1 MDSKH
6 LAWYN
11 PDDAA
16 FYRGSLGSVANS
28 DFVAKKGLKE
38 VEGRFMRAAEQSLS
52 GGIFDTP
59 DSSTIKAVVVLDQVL
74 GTTFRDYR
82 LREMCQIINS
92 PQLVLSVDLATKF
105 DAATRILPLEEAKV
119 AKQAYART
127 TFDLAAA
134 GKNVAHILLADESE
148 KQAVHDVF
156 RLHVDNAARA
166 LMKAENSQLQAIIE
180 GGTSVATSAYSGG
193 AWNTMNGNAD
203 FSHYNPLLDL
213 EGVYDLIWQNGF
225 KPDTIGLH
233 PKVFAAL
240 RSNTYVRYFNQDA
253 GALSN
258 VSPNLAAVGYPDL
271 QVVTDPDLTATMA
284 TVMSKSAGSVVLAAG
299 PTEAAQYRD
308 EIRGADGYVIRQ
320 WTLASIINQGG
331 MRSITAAYA

>member
-1 MDSKH
+1 MDGKH
-6 LAWYN
+6 LAWFN
-11 PDDAA
+11 PDDGV
-16 FYRGSLGSVANS
+16 FYRGSLGNAANA
-28 DFVAKKGLKE
+28 DYIARKGLKE
-38 VEGRFMRAAEQSLS
+38 VEGRFLRAAEQSLS

-59 DSSTIKAVVVLDQVL
+59 DSSAIKAVVVLDQVL

-82 LREMCQIINS
+82 LREMCQIVNS

-105 DAATRILPLEEAKV
+105 DAATRVLPLEEAKV
-119 AKQAYART
+119 AKQTYART

-134 GKNVAHILLADESE
+134 GKNVAHILLSDESE

-166 LMKAENSQLQAIIE
+166 LVKAENSQLQAIIE
-180 GGTSVATSAYSGG
+180 GGTSVATSGYSGG
-193 AWNTMNGNAD
+193 AWNTMNSNGD

-213 EGVYDLIWQNGF
+213 EGVYDLIWQAGF
-225 KPDTIGLH
+225 KPDTIGMH

-240 RSNTYVRYFNQDA
+240 RANTYVRYFNQDA

-284 TVMSKSAGSVVLAAG
+284 TVLSKSAGAVVLAAG
-299 PTEAAQYRD
+299 PTEAAQFRD

-320 WTLASIINQGG
+320 WTLASIINQGS
-331 MRSITAAYA
+331 MRTITTTYA